1 MKFSTF
7 NRLSGGDIIV
17 NPNNLT
23 YLRELTKGRTILHF
37 MDGTEDVVELPI
49 WNVKTD
55 LEASLKW

>member
-17 NPNNLT
+17 NPNQVT

-37 MDGTEDVVELPI
+37 SDGAEDVVELPI